1 MPRMRRGGSGYGPL
15 VVGCVSAAFVLS
27 GCGLQESG
35 TDVVN
40 GKMLFSTKCGACHT
54 LARAGTTG
62 TVGPD
67 LDDAFRQSRE
77 DGLKT
82 STFKGIVLRQIE
94 DPNIN
99 PQIDPDNL
107 KPLPSMPA
115 NVVKGQDARDVAAYV
130 AQAAGVPGKDGG
142 RLAEVGAKKASGTAK
157 EQSGTLAIP
166 VASAGLAYQYAN
178 ASATAGQVTIT
189 SKNPQPTDHDIAIE
203 GNGVNVKGQLV
214 QSGGTSKLTA
224 NLKPG
229 TYTFFCSVPGH
240 RQGGMVGKLVV
251 K

>member
-1 MPRMRRGGSGYGPL
+1 MRRGGSGYRPL
-15 VVGCVSAAFVLS
+15 VVGCVSAACVLS
-27 GCGLQESG
+27 GCGLQERG

-62 TVGPD
+62 TVGPN
-67 LDDAFRQSRE
+67 LDDAFRQSRA
-77 DGLKT
+77 DGLKS
-82 STFKGIVLRQIE
+82 STFRGMVLRQIE

-99 PQIDPDNL
+99 TQVDPSSL

-130 AQAAGVPGKDGG
+130 AQAAAAPGKDGG
-142 RLAEVGAKKASGTAK
+142 RLAEVGAKKAAGTAK
-157 EQSGTLAIP
+157 EQNGTLAIP
-166 VASAGLAYQYAN
+166 VASAGLAYQYAD

-189 SKNPQPTDHDIAIE
+189 SKNPQPTVHDIALQ
-203 GNGVNVKGQLV
+203 GNGVDAKGARV
-214 QSGGTSKLTA
+214 QSGGTSKLTV

-229 TYTFFCSVPGH
+229 TYTFYCTVPGH
-240 RQGGMVGKLVV
+240 RAGGMVGKLVV